1 MGPSISSQVQPYFG
15 TIARAVS
22 QNSESPLPID
32 CPSWTAA
39 DFDNDGRTDLACGT
53 KHLLNRTVS
62 GNNWIGVNLTGVK
75 NIKSGAGAEV
85 EIKAGSRYQK
95 KLYAGSPVTFGLG
108 TEKMTETV
116 RITWPNGLIQNEIK
130 QAAGKIYKYE
140 EAQRLSGSCPII
152 WSWNG
157 REFEYITDVLGV
169 APLGASSGDGKYFP
183 VDHDEYVQISGKS
196 LVPVDGEYRHPHH
209 RGTQRSRLYRSPEA
223 DRSGPPGGDVR
234 LHQ

>member
-1 MGPSISSQVQPYFG
+1 MFQSDPPLTAIRSGFALADLENRG
-15 TIARAVS
+15 TLDLIAGLTVFR
-22 QNSESPLPID
+22 NDRKGGFTKHESPLPID

-39 DFDNDGRTDLACGT
+39 DFDSDGRTDLACGT

-95 KLYAGSPVTFGLG
+95 KLYTGSPVTFGLG
-108 TEKMTETV
+108 PEKIAETV

-130 QAAGKIYKYE
+130 QAAGKTYKYE

-169 APLGASSGDGKYFP
+169 APAWRQFRRWQVLP
-183 VDHDEYVQISGKS
+183 
-196 LVPVDGEYRHPHH
+196 R
-209 RGTQRSRLYRSPEA
+209 RSRRVCPDLR
-223 DRSGPPGGDVR
+223 
-234 LHQ
+234 

>member
-1 MGPSISSQVQPYFG
+1 MEPSISSQVQTVFRNDRKG
-15 TIARAVS
+15 GFTKR
-22 QNSESPLPID
+22 ESSLPID
-32 CPSWTAA
+32 CPSWTAV
-39 DFDNDGRTDLACGT
+39 DLDNDGRTDLACGP

-95 KLYAGSPVTFGLG
+95 KLYDGSPITFGLG
-108 TEKMTETV
+108 PEKMAETV

-130 QAAGKIYKYE
+130 QAAGKMYKYE

-169 APLGASSGDGKYFP
+169 APSAPVQGMASTSP
-183 VDHDEYVQISGKS
+183 SITTSMS
-196 LVPVDGEYRHPHH
+196 
-209 RGTQRSRLYRSPEA
+209 RSPA
-223 DRSGPPGGDVR
+223 SLSCPLMASTASVSPRSSAKSPISIT
-234 LHQ
+234 